1 MTFRFYGEPQ
11 EDKRLRQ
18 MILISAVLHAVVIMW
33 VVVSAYLNRS
43 TQPRAVAFTVD
54 LVNPAALGTNVPGG
68 GPGGA
73 PHQKTEPVTPLK
85 PPVLPPEPKQ
95 EAKLQVAKREEPKP
109 PLVQQKDAVKTP
121 APEKSVEKTPVKPEP
136 ERVKS
141 EEKKLETKKI
151 EPKPEP
157 PKVVKTEEPKPEAKK
172 VEPPLETK
180 PEQKKTG
187 VKPEVE
193 KVKPGKV
200 EEKKPEPPQ
209 PESQPHRIEAKAE
222 KPEAKPEKTE
232 TKPQAEKPPVKTT
245 EEKLTSTENP
255 PPDERERQIAA
266 ALERVKSR
274 VQSQESV
281 ARDNPEF
288 SEEAKGSGPTTKG
301 EAVGEGG
308 GGAVRGLEFIL
319 YTQRLQRRVQE
330 SWIVTEKKPGLTA
343 SVSFKIQPDGE
354 VQDVEL
360 MKSSGDGA
368 FDQSVLRAVRK
379 AAPFPP
385 PPQSYA
391 QEFATQKIVMN
402 FGGEG
407 RVN

>member
-1 MTFRFYGEPQ
+1 
-11 EDKRLRQ
+11 
-18 MILISAVLHAVVIMW
+18 
-33 VVVSAYLNRS
+33 
-43 TQPRAVAFTVD
+43 
-54 LVNPAALGTNVPGG
+54 
-68 GPGGA
+68 
-73 PHQKTEPVTPLK
+73 
-85 PPVLPPEPKQ
+85 VLPPEPKQ
-95 EAKLQVAKREEPKP
+95 EAKPQVAKREEPKP

-121 APEKSVEKTPVKPEP
+121 EPAKPVEKTPVKPEP
-136 ERVKS
+136 ERVNI
-141 EEKKLETKKI
+141 EEKKLETKQI

-172 VEPPLETK
+172 VEPKLETK
-180 PEQKKTG
+180 SEQKKTE

-209 PESQPHRIEAKAE
+209 PESQTHRVEAKAE

-232 TKPQAEKPPVKTT
+232 TKPQAEKTPVKTT
-245 EEKLTSTENP
+245 EEKLTATESLP
-255 PPDERERQIAA
+255 PEERERQIAA

-288 SEEAKGSGPTTKG
+288 SEEAKGSRPITKG

-385 PPQSYA
+385 PPPSYA